1 MTNFFS
7 INTDNNVPKENFLN
21 GEEDATGNNTAAS
34 AVWVAPCCLRY
45 GEEHPLEAS
54 GLAMDAAA
62 RGTLI
67 INYLFLVSSVLHP
80 GTIQNDER
88 NAVS

>member
-1 MTNFFS
+1 MINFFS
-7 INTDNNVPKENFLN
+7 INTDNNIPKENFLDE
-21 GEEDATGNNTAAS
+21 EEDATVSDSAAS

-54 GLAMDAAA
+54 GLAMDAVA

-67 INYLFLVSSVLHP
+67 INYLFLVSSM
-80 GTIQNDER
+80 I
-88 NAVS
+88 